1 MPEGAAI
8 TSDGR
13 PFRDKRVPADSAKRF
28 FELTGAS
35 QKSLEEDWKTTS
47 KTTCNAFC
55 GRFSEAMRLGTLNHL
70 DLRDH
75 VRKDRL
81 AAWIPAD
88 SGQRPKPGDIV
99 LHFFPG
105 FWQRT

>member
-8 TSDGR
+8 VGR
-13 PFRDKRVPADSAKRF
+13 QAFPRQAGSADSAKRF

-55 GRFSEAMRLGTLNHL
+55 GRFSEAMRLGT
-70 DLRDH
+70 
-75 VRKDRL
+75 
-81 AAWIPAD
+81 
-88 SGQRPKPGDIV
+88 
-99 LHFFPG
+99 
-105 FWQRT
+105 